1 MKKILFFSVIAFLGS
16 CIIDYY
22 NHKLSIVNKSGK
34 EISVLESNDIEAPN
48 DNYVAYY
55 MADWVVIKPD
65 SSRTLVMPGNEDAW
79 HDYIQ
84 EGHDKKLYLYIF
96 ETNTLKE
103 YKNNSIQELVRIK
116 KYFKSYTYSESDL
129 DKINW
134 TVIVDK

>member
-16 CIIDYY
+16 CDYY
-22 NHKLSIVNKSGK
+22 NYKLSVINKSGK
-34 EISVLESNDIEAPN
+34 EISVLESNDIEAPSA
-48 DNYVAYY
+48 NYVAYY
-55 MADWVVIKPD
+55 LADWVAIKPD
-65 SSRTLVMPGNEDAW
+65 SSRTITKPGKEDAW
-79 HDYIQ
+79 HNYIQ

-116 KYFKSYTYSESDL
+116 KYFKSYAYSESDL

-134 TVIVDK
+134 TVTVTK